1 MKLFQEILLSLYR
14 IYAILLFI
22 ILMILF
28 LPFMLIAALFGIY
41 VGGNI
46 IFFLIRLWAR
56 LWYFFCGLRHEVKGK
71 IPKQGTSFI
80 YVANH
85 DSYLDAPVTMLTL
98 RGQFRALGKEEMRRI
113 PLFGWIYRYGV
124 IWVDRSDKEN
134 RAKSVRVLKRVL
146 EKKISIM
153 IFPEGT
159 FNYTENAMN
168 KFYDGAFR
176 IAIESQTPIVPV
188 VFHGVKNIL
197 PRDSFFKLTPGKSTA
212 VYLDKVAVNGLAT
225 DDIPMLRDK
234 VYTMMENEIL
244 REKEEG

>member
-1 MKLFQEILLSLYR
+1 M
-14 IYAILLFI
+14 
-22 ILMILF
+22 
-28 LPFMLIAALFGIY
+28 
-41 VGGNI
+41 
-46 IFFLIRLWAR
+46 
-56 LWYFFCGLRHEVKGK
+56 KGK

-234 VYTMMENEIL
+234 VYSMMENEIL